1 MIEPVEIISDS
12 DGPVAYLINRKW
24 QPKKTK
30 FLTPD
35 DFGQQMGM
43 IVYGKGESVQPHM
56 HLPITRQVQGTT
68 ECVMVKKGSCF
79 LDIYNKSKEL
89 LDSRVMVEGDI
100 VLLLGGAH
108 GFRMMED
115 TILFE
120 VKQGPYE
127 GEADKQ
133 RF

>member
-12 DGPVAYLINRKW
+12 DGPVAYLINREW
-24 QPKKTK
+24 QPKKTE

-56 HLPITRQVQGTT
+56 HLPITRQVHGTT
-68 ECVMVKKGSCF
+68 ECVIVKKGSCF

-89 LDSRVMVEGDI
+89 LDSRLMVEGDI

-108 GFRMMED
+108 GFRMIED

-120 VKQGPYE
+120 VKQGPYA